1 MVCSRFCWHPS
12 TRMAQKR
19 CRWSTYPAPA
29 HSGVGGLSIPTE
41 QRAAPGLCGMVVRSK
56 HSWGAAPHRRLLLSI
71 PRGTEHQREQPGQ
84 STGED
89 RVHAGAAPSMSSHQ
103 PSLSGTHPIARARR
117 TADALFSF
125 ACDADVGESRGGAI
139 CVAAQHQEG
148 APSLCRTSKKQ
159 RRSSPPCC
167 ELPWVQHSDP
177 ARTAPARAAPAQLTV
192 LLCCTASTTTK

>member
-19 CRWSTYPAPA
+19 CRWSTSPAPA

-56 HSWGAAPHRRLLLSI
+56 RSWGAAPHRR
-71 PRGTEHQREQPGQ
+71 
-84 STGED
+84 
-89 RVHAGAAPSMSSHQ
+89 HAGAAPSMSSHQ